1 MLCFCCLYVRPQ
13 VDIQESGEGQGG
25 YAKEMSK
32 EFIEAEVGGCWG
44 GCPGAGGVALSSA
57 SKSWVAECDSP
68 TWYGCVLNPPN
79 MVWMSTGLA
88 AAQVCNVDLQQCV
101 AVQLVLCCARACCVS
116 QMALFA
122 EQCKE
127 VDIIISTALIPGKKA
142 PLLILPEFVD
152 SMKPGSVLVD
162 LAAEAGGNIG
172 YTKANEVV
180 KTPHGQTV
188 IGYTDLP
195 SRLPTQS
202 STLYSNNISKFLL
215 SMGPFSTG
223 KKDEFVIDYDDEA
236 VSAGAGVL
244 AAASLGFVS
253 GPPTVL
259 SATAHHSH
267 RTGYICTVDMCC
279 WRQVGLTARG
289 ATTIANVLSI
299 RPQAIA
305 APLWVLLYPSGARC
319 PCA

>member
-1 MLCFCCLYVRPQ
+1 MSSLTVPSVVQGQQQHTLADNTPKHYCLYMP
-13 VDIQESGEGQGG
+13 
-25 YAKEMSK
+25 
-32 EFIEAEVGGCWG
+32 C
-44 GCPGAGGVALSSA
+44 L
-57 SKSWVAECDSP
+57 
-68 TWYGCVLNPPN
+68 L
-79 MVWMSTGLA
+79 L
-88 AAQVCNVDLQQCV
+88 
-101 AVQLVLCCARACCVS
+101 

-142 PLLILPEFVD
+142 PLLIKPEFVD

-180 KTPHGQTV
+180 KTPNGQTV

-223 KKDEFVIDYDDEA
+223 KKDEFVVDYDDEA
-236 VSAGAGVL
+236 VSEGGC
-244 AAASLGFVS
+244 
-253 GPPTVL
+253 
-259 SATAHHSH
+259 H
-267 RTGYICTVDMCC
+267 
-279 WRQVGLTARG
+279 W
-289 ATTIANVLSI
+289 
-299 RPQAIA
+299 
-305 APLWVLLYPSGARC
+305 
-319 PCA
+319 